1 MARARSLIG
10 RRSRR
15 LSQWERTLLSGAQ
28 PAGAG
33 GPAAL
38 AVAVETPGEP
48 AGDGV
53 AVIRGWGATLRAGV
67 GAEA

>member
-1 MARARSLIG
+1 M
-10 RRSRR
+10 
-15 LSQWERTLLSGAQ
+15 LSGAQ

-33 GPAAL
+33 GLATQ

-48 AGDGV
+48 LGDRVV
-53 AVIRGWGATLRAGV
+53 AARGWGATLRAGV